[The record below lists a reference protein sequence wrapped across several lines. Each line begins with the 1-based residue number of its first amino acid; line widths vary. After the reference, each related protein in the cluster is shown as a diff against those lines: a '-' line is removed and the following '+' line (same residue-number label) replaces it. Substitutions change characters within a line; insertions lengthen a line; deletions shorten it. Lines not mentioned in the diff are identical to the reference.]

1 MKSCGC
7 GSSCSCDDRPKNYM
21 FFGNLQIIQRAIEEM
36 MQLDPEM
43 VDDLLEEHNWAID
56 HIATSADDIQEVA
69 NFFLNQSGYK
79 GEYKETGMSSK
90 SLNNSMSDVHSMIKS
105 FESFVF
111 EKKQHKTKKK
121 KKDQDMDGDSDFAD
135 AKIAQ
140 YMAGG
145 LTRQEAIKLSRKFDK
160 K

>member
-7 GSSCSCDDRPKNYM
+7 GPSCSCEERPNNYM
-21 FFGNLQIIQRAIEEM
+21 FFGNLQIIQRAIEDL

-43 VDDLLEEHNWAID
+43 VDEVLEEHNWALD

-69 NFFLNQSGYK
+69 NFFLNKSGYG
-79 GEYKETGMSSK
+79 GEYEEEEMMHGNMMDMHKM
-90 SLNNSMSDVHSMIKS
+90 VKS

-111 EKKQHKTKKK
+111 EKKQNKLKNTKK
-121 KKDQDMDGDSDFAD
+121 KKDQDMDGDADFAD

-145 LTRQEAIKLSRKFDK
+145 LSKQEAIRLSRKFNK

>member
-7 GSSCSCDDRPKNYM
+7 GPKCQCDDKPKNYM
-21 FFGNLQIIQRAIEEM
+21 FFGNLQIIQRSIEAL
-36 MQLDPEM
+36 MQMDPDM
-43 VDDLLEEHNWAID
+43 VDHTLDEHSWAID
-56 HIATSADDIQEVA
+56 HIATSADDILEVT
-69 NFFLNQSGYK
+69 NFFLNQSGHSEKYD
-79 GEYKETGMSSK
+79 EHGMMD
-90 SLNNSMSDVHSMIKS
+90 NSMMGMDMERMVKS

-111 EKKQHKTKKK
+111 EKKNHKLKSKK
-121 KKDQDMDGDSDFAD
+121 KKDQDTDGDMDFAD

-145 LTRQEAIKLSRKFDK
+145 MSRQEAVKLSRKFNK